1 MRVRTV
7 AWRVAAL
14 LVVGAISAI
23 VLQSIGYATAPVLV
37 R

>member
-1 MRVRTV
+1 V
-7 AWRVAAL
+7 AWRISAL

-23 VLQSIGYATAPVLV
+23 VLQTIGYATAPVLA